1 MNKILIVEDEA
12 IVSLDIQNRL
22 QRLGYEVVGVTDTG
36 LEALELARDEQP
48 DIVLMD
54 IHIYGDIDGIETSR
68 LIRKEIDVPVVFLTA
83 NSDKNTIQ
91 RAQETG
97 PFAYVIKP
105 FKDTELNSTI
115 EIALHRHKLE
125 KELETRVQE
134 RTAELARVNDQLRR
148 EVAESQRIAKVN
160 TELEKQ
166 LRQSQRMESLGQL
179 AGGIAHDFNNML
191 TIIKGYSELVLGSID
206 QSGPLYD
213 DVNMVREAAERATAL
228 TGKLL
233 TFGRRQPLD
242 MTTFEINTT
251 IRSALDMLRPLL
263 GETVRVET
271 ELHPDSLFIHTD
283 ASLFDQVIINLS
295 VNARDAMPAG
305 GQINIST
312 AIRSVQTEQI
322 NRFINLS
329 PGAYA
334 LISIRDTG
342 MGMSEEILNRIFEPF
357 YTTKNTGKGTGLGLA
372 LVYSIIQQSGG
383 QIDVHS
389 APDKGTNFEVYLPLA
404 DDQEATVAQEKP
416 VSSTAQAVSQG
427 TILLAEDE
435 QIVRNLT
442 ARILTDVGF
451 DVLSAD
457 GGHQAVALAQQ
468 HEGPI
473 DLLLTDVVMADIN
486 GCELARQ
493 ISQRIPSIPVVFM
506 SGHSRASLAQYGVQ
520 QEEFAFLQ
528 KPFSPQTLIDT
539 VNEALSKRL

>member
-1 MNKILIVEDEA
+1 MNRILIVEDEA

-22 QRLGYEVVGVTDTG
+22 QRLGYEVVGIADTG

-91 RAQETG
+91 RAQETE
-97 PFAYVIKP
+97 PFAYIIKP

-148 EVAESQRIAKVN
+148 EVAESQRISKVN
-160 TELEKQ
+160 AELEQQ

-242 MTTFEINTT
+242 VTTFEINTT

-263 GETVRVET
+263 GETVRIET
-271 ELHPDSLFIHTD
+271 ELHPDPLFIHTD

-312 AIRSVQTEQI
+312 AICSVQTEQI

-342 MGMSEEILNRIFEPF
+342 IGMSEEILNRIFEPF

-372 LVYSIIQQSGG
+372 MVYSIIQQSGG

-404 DDQEATVAQEKP
+404 DDQEATIAQEEP
-416 VSSTAQAVSQG
+416 ILSTAQAVSHG
-427 TILLAEDE
+427 TVLLAEDE
-435 QIVRNLT
+435 QVVRNLT
-442 ARILTDVGF
+442 ARILTEVGF
-451 DVLSAD
+451 EVLSAD

-468 HEGPI
+468 HDGPI

>member
-1 MNKILIVEDEA
+1 MNRILIVEDEA

-22 QRLGYEVVGVTDTG
+22 QRLGYEVVGIADTG

-148 EVAESQRIAKVN
+148 EVAESQRISKVN
-160 TELEKQ
+160 AELEQQ

-242 MTTFEINTT
+242 VTTFEINTT

-263 GETVRVET
+263 GETVRIET
-271 ELHPDSLFIHTD
+271 ELHPDPLFIHTD

-312 AIRSVQTEQI
+312 AICSVQTEQI

-342 MGMSEEILNRIFEPF
+342 IGMSEEILNRIFEPF

-372 LVYSIIQQSGG
+372 MVYSIIQQSGG

-404 DDQEATVAQEKP
+404 DDQEATIAQKEP
-416 VSSTAQAVSQG
+416 ILSTAQAVSHG
-427 TILLAEDE
+427 TVLLAEDE
-435 QIVRNLT
+435 QVVRDLT
-442 ARILTDVGF
+442 ARILTEVGF
-451 DVLSAD
+451 EVLSAD

-468 HEGPI
+468 HDGPI

-493 ISQRIPSIPVVFM
+493 ILQRIPSIPVVLM

>member
-1 MNKILIVEDEA
+1 MNRILIVEDEA

-22 QRLGYEVVGVTDTG
+22 QRLGYEVVGIADTG

-91 RAQETG
+91 RAQETE
-97 PFAYVIKP
+97 PFAYIIKP

-148 EVAESQRIAKVN
+148 EVAESQRISKVN
-160 TELEKQ
+160 AELEQQ

-242 MTTFEINTT
+242 VTTFEINTT

-263 GETVRVET
+263 GETVRIET
-271 ELHPDSLFIHTD
+271 ELHPDPLFIHTD

-312 AIRSVQTEQI
+312 AICSVQTEQI

-342 MGMSEEILNRIFEPF
+342 IGMSEEILNRIFEPF

-372 LVYSIIQQSGG
+372 MVYSIIQQSGG

-404 DDQEATVAQEKP
+404 DDQEATIAQKEP
-416 VSSTAQAVSQG
+416 ILSTAQAVSHG
-427 TILLAEDE
+427 TVLLAEDE
-435 QIVRNLT
+435 QVVRDLT
-442 ARILTDVGF
+442 ARILTEVGF
-451 DVLSAD
+451 EVLSAD

-468 HEGPI
+468 HDGPI

>member
-1 MNKILIVEDEA
+1 MNRILIVEDEA

-22 QRLGYEVVGVTDTG
+22 QRLGYEVVGIADTG

-91 RAQETG
+91 RARETE
-97 PFAYVIKP
+97 PFAYIIKP

-115 EIALHRHKLE
+115 EITLHRHKLE

-148 EVAESQRIAKVN
+148 EVAESQRVSKVN
-160 TELEKQ
+160 AELELQ

-191 TIIKGYSELVLGSID
+191 TVIKGYCELILGSID

-233 TFGRRQPLD
+233 TFGRRQRLD
-242 MTTFEINTT
+242 MTTFEVNTT
-251 IRSALDMLRPLL
+251 IRATLDMLRPLL
-263 GETVRVET
+263 GETVHIET
-271 ELHPDSLFIHTD
+271 DLHPDPLLIHTD

-295 VNARDAMPAG
+295 INARDAMPAG

-312 AIRSVQTEQI
+312 AIRSVQTEQT

-342 MGMSEEILNRIFEPF
+342 IGMSEEILNRIFEPF

-372 LVYSIIQQSGG
+372 MVYSIIQQSGG

-389 APDKGTNFEVYLPLA
+389 APDKGTKFDVYLPLA
-404 DDQEATVAQEKP
+404 DDQEATVAQEESIP
-416 VSSTAQAVSQG
+416 STAQAVSHG
-427 TILLAEDE
+427 TVLLAEDE
-435 QIVRNLT
+435 QVVRDLT
-442 ARILTDVGF
+442 ARILTEVGF

-468 HEGPI
+468 HDGPI

-493 ISQRIPSIPVVFM
+493 ILQRIPSIPVVLM

-528 KPFSPQTLIDT
+528 KPFSPQTLIDA

>member
-1 MNKILIVEDEA
+1 MNRILIVEDEA

-22 QRLGYEVVGVTDTG
+22 QRLGYEVVGIADTG

-91 RAQETG
+91 RAQETE
-97 PFAYVIKP
+97 PFAYIIKP

-148 EVAESQRIAKVN
+148 EVAESQRISKVN
-160 TELEKQ
+160 AELEQQ

-242 MTTFEINTT
+242 VTTFEINTT

-263 GETVRVET
+263 GETVRIET
-271 ELHPDSLFIHTD
+271 ELHPDPLFIHTD

-312 AIRSVQTEQI
+312 AICSVQTEQI

-342 MGMSEEILNRIFEPF
+342 IGMSEEILNRIFEPF

-372 LVYSIIQQSGG
+372 L
-383 QIDVHS
+383 
-389 APDKGTNFEVYLPLA
+389 
-404 DDQEATVAQEKP
+404 
-416 VSSTAQAVSQG
+416 
-427 TILLAEDE
+427 
-435 QIVRNLT
+435 
-442 ARILTDVGF
+442 
-451 DVLSAD
+451 
-457 GGHQAVALAQQ
+457 
-468 HEGPI
+468 
-473 DLLLTDVVMADIN
+473 
-486 GCELARQ
+486 
-493 ISQRIPSIPVVFM
+493 
-506 SGHSRASLAQYGVQ
+506 SL
-520 QEEFAFLQ
+520 
-528 KPFSPQTLIDT
+528 IHI
-539 VNEALSKRL
+539 

>member
-1 MNKILIVEDEA
+1 MNRILIVEDEA

-22 QRLGYEVVGVTDTG
+22 QRLGYEVVGIADTG

-91 RAQETG
+91 RAQETE
-97 PFAYVIKP
+97 PFAYIIKP

-148 EVAESQRIAKVN
+148 EVAESQRISKVN
-160 TELEKQ
+160 AELEQQ

-242 MTTFEINTT
+242 VTTFEINTT

-263 GETVRVET
+263 GETVRIET
-271 ELHPDSLFIHTD
+271 ELHPDPLFIHTD

-312 AIRSVQTEQI
+312 AICSVQTEQI

-342 MGMSEEILNRIFEPF
+342 IGMSEEILNRIFEPF

-372 LVYSIIQQSGG
+372 MVYSIIQQSGG

-404 DDQEATVAQEKP
+404 DDQEATIAQKEP
-416 VSSTAQAVSQG
+416 ILSTAQAVSHG
-427 TILLAEDE
+427 TVLLAEDE
-435 QIVRNLT
+435 QVVRDLT
-442 ARILTDVGF
+442 ARILTGVGF
-451 DVLSAD
+451 EVLSAG

-468 HEGPI
+468 HDGPI

>member
-1 MNKILIVEDEA
+1 MNRILIVEDEA

-22 QRLGYEVVGVTDTG
+22 QRLGYEVVGIADTG

-91 RAQETG
+91 RAQETE
-97 PFAYVIKP
+97 PFAYIIKP

-148 EVAESQRIAKVN
+148 EVAESQRISKVN
-160 TELEKQ
+160 AELEQQ

-228 TGKLL
+228 TSKLL

-242 MTTFEINTT
+242 ITTFEINTT

-271 ELHPDSLFIHTD
+271 ELHPDPLFIHTD

-312 AIRSVQTEQI
+312 AICSVQTEQI

-342 MGMSEEILNRIFEPF
+342 IGMSEEILNRIFEPF

-372 LVYSIIQQSGG
+372 MVYSIIQQSGG

-404 DDQEATVAQEKP
+404 DDQEATIAQKEP
-416 VSSTAQAVSQG
+416 ILSTAQAVSHG
-427 TILLAEDE
+427 TVLLAEDE
-435 QIVRNLT
+435 QVVRDLT
-442 ARILTDVGF
+442 ARILTEVGF
-451 DVLSAD
+451 EVLSAD

-468 HEGPI
+468 HDGPI

-528 KPFSPQTLIDT
+528 KPFSPQTLIDA

>member
-1 MNKILIVEDEA
+1 MNRILIVEDEA

-22 QRLGYEVVGVTDTG
+22 QRLGYEVVGIADTG

-148 EVAESQRIAKVN
+148 EVAESQRIARVN
-160 TELEKQ
+160 AELEQQ
-166 LRQSQRMESLGQL
+166 LRQSQRMEGLGQL

-228 TGKLL
+228 TSKLL

-242 MTTFEINTT
+242 ITTFEINTT
-251 IRSALDMLRPLL
+251 ILSALDMLRPLL
-263 GETVRVET
+263 GETVRIET
-271 ELHPDSLFIHTD
+271 ELHPDPLFIHTD

-312 AIRSVQTEQI
+312 AIHSVQTEQI
-322 NRFINLS
+322 NRFINLP

-334 LISIRDTG
+334 LMSIRDTG
-342 MGMSEEILNRIFEPF
+342 IGMSEEILNRIFEPF

-372 LVYSIIQQSGG
+372 MVYSIVRQSGG

-389 APDKGTNFEVYLPLA
+389 APDKGTNFDVYLPLA
-404 DDQEATVAQEKP
+404 DDQEATVAQEEP
-416 VSSTAQAVSQG
+416 VPSTAQAVSQG
-427 TILLAEDE
+427 TVLLAEDE
-435 QIVRNLT
+435 QVVRDLT

-506 SGHSRASLAQYGVQ
+506 SGHSRASIAQYGVQ

-528 KPFSPQTLIDT
+528 KPFSPQNLIDI

>member
-1 MNKILIVEDEA
+1 MNRILIVEDEA

-22 QRLGYEVVGVTDTG
+22 QRLGYEVVGIADTG

-91 RAQETG
+91 RAQETE
-97 PFAYVIKP
+97 PFAYIIKP

-148 EVAESQRIAKVN
+148 EVAESQRISKVN
-160 TELEKQ
+160 AELEQQ

-242 MTTFEINTT
+242 VTTFEINTT

-263 GETVRVET
+263 GETVRIET
-271 ELHPDSLFIHTD
+271 ELHPDPLFIHTD

-312 AIRSVQTEQI
+312 AICSVQTEQI

-342 MGMSEEILNRIFEPF
+342 IGMSEEILNRIFEPF

-372 LVYSIIQQSGG
+372 MVYSIIQQSGG

-416 VSSTAQAVSQG
+416 VASTAQAVSQG

-468 HEGPI
+468 HDGPI

-493 ISQRIPSIPVVFM
+493 ILQRIPSIPVVLM

-528 KPFSPQTLIDT
+528 KPFSPQTLIDA